1 MRWGQAPAAVL
12 LSQKILK
19 KPLVNYLYVVYTIF
33 TKNYKNGEGEHLA
46 TLKELSD
53 RTGYSPATIS
63 RILTADPSLA
73 VTPEARQRV
82 LEEAGRLN
90 YAATKSRRGRTPK
103 RLLRVGVAEM
113 LTPAQRLEDPYYLY
127 LRDGVEHACA
137 DSRFAFLPMERQGDK
152 FGLPER
158 EVVDGIVAVGI
169 FTPEEIEGL
178 YALCPI
184 LVFLDSSP
192 DESRSDS
199 VVLNY
204 RLGITQALDY
214 LAELGHIDIGFVGP
228 AWKLDDWK
236 RPAPEERRRLF
247 LELMARRGRETP
259 TLVEAPM
266 DARESAR
273 AVAELLRSGM
283 PLPTALLCANEENAI
298 GVSRALRE
306 GGLRIPE
313 DISLIS
319 FNDTPLSQLIEPP
332 LTSVST
338 HVGEMAR
345 TAVRLLAQRV
355 SASGKRA
362 ARTLPQKVIVPAT
375 LVLRESTAPPA

>member
-1 MRWGQAPAAVL
+1 M
-12 LSQKILK
+12 
-19 KPLVNYLYVVYTIF
+19 
-33 TKNYKNGEGEHLA
+33 A

-82 LEEAGRLN
+82 LEEAGKLN
-90 YAATKSRRGRTPK
+90 YAATKSRRGRAPK

-113 LTPAQRLEDPYYLY
+113 LNPAQRLEDPYYLY
-127 LRDGVEHACA
+127 LRGGVERACA
-137 DSRFAFLPMERQGDK
+137 DSRFAFLPMERQGEK
-152 FGLPER
+152 FSLPEG
-158 EVVDGIVAVGI
+158 EEVDGIVAIGI

-178 YALCPI
+178 YALCPV

-192 DESRSDS
+192 DEARSDS

-214 LAELGHIDIGFVGP
+214 LEELGHSEIAFVGP
-228 AWKLDDWK
+228 SWKLDDWK

-247 LELMARRGRETP
+247 LELMARRGRKDP
-259 TLVEAPM
+259 ILIEAPM
-266 DARESAR
+266 DARKSAR
-273 AVAELLRSGM
+273 AVAEFFCYCALR
-283 PLPTALLCANEENAI
+283 PTALICANEENAI
-298 GVSRALRE
+298 GAFRALRE
-306 GGLRIPE
+306 GGLRVPE

-338 HVGEMAR
+338 HLEEMAR

-355 SASGKRA
+355 GVEGKRA
-362 ARTLPQKVIVPAT
+362 ERALPQKTIVPTT
-375 LVLRESTAPPA
+375 LVPRASAAPPHGAEERKESNDHL